1 MIRALLYWSFPL
13 VLDIM
18 NERIH
23 ACLNGE
29 LLPEQLS
36 AREQAQ
42 LREMRAVIGV
52 VADHLRA
59 YPAPDLSAQVMRSL
73 PAATHRRETA
83 RRPTRWQRLLGWMW
97 TPWPIHLT
105 LRPAYALAG
114 LLALLLALPLANQA
128 LAPGEAPLASAE
140 PAALPAPE
148 GPRVFVQFRLEAP
161 DAEQVSLAG
170 SFTGWRA
177 VYVLQETAP
186 GVWTALVPLRPGVHD
201 YAFLVDGDRWVVDPH
216 AFQVRDSF
224 GGKNS
229 RLSLPAP
236 RESA

>member
-1 MIRALLYWSFPL
+1 
-13 VLDIM
+13 M

-29 LLPEQLS
+29 ILPEDLT

-42 LREMRAVIGV
+42 LREMQAVIGA

-59 YPAPDLSAQVMRSL
+59 YSVPDLTAQVMQAL
-73 PAATHRRETA
+73 PAAAPGRA
-83 RRPTRWQRLLGWMW
+83 AAQPPAPWQRLLDWLW
-97 TPWPIHLT
+97 TPRPIQLT

-128 LAPGEAPLASAE
+128 LAPREARLADAE
-140 PAALPAPE
+140 PAALPAPVAVAPALE
-148 GPRVFVQFRLEAP
+148 GARVYVQFRLEAP
-161 DAEQVSLAG
+161 DAEQVALAG
-170 SFTGWRA
+170 SFTGWRPE
-177 VYVLQETAP
+177 YVLQETAP
-186 GVWTALVPLRPGVHD
+186 GVWTALVPLQPGVHD
-201 YAFLVDGDRWVVDPH
+201 YAFLVDGERWVVDPH

-229 RLSLPAP
+229 RISLPAP